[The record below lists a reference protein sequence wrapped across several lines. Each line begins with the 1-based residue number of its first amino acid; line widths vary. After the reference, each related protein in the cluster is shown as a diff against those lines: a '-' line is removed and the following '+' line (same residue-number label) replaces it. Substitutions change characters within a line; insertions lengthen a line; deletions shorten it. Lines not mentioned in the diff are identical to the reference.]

1 MNVFHRR
8 MIRCLV
14 VLMAAT
20 GVYACGSS
28 APARF
33 YTLSTEAL
41 APAIPPLAGRRILV
55 GPFELPEYLDR
66 QQMAIRGAGGEIR
79 FLEFQRWA
87 EPLEAAFMSTFADDL
102 IVAAGTEQVV
112 VVPVPQQLPADF
124 RVMARVSRFDVD
136 AAGEAVLVVQWYASD
151 QKSRVVVPPRQSTY
165 SRPAV
170 LPLKAETGVAA
181 LSATVADFAADV
193 ARSLAAVPVG
203 EGP

>member
-8 MIRCLV
+8 MARYLV
-14 VLMAAT
+14 LLVAMVGLH
-20 GVYACGSS
+20 ACGSS

-33 YTLSTEAL
+33 YTLSAEAL
-41 APAIPPLAGRRILV
+41 APAMPPLAGRRILV

-66 QQMAIRGAGGEIR
+66 QQMAIRGTGGEIR

-87 EPLEAAFMSTFADDL
+87 EPLEAAFVSTFADDL

-112 VVPVPQQLPADF
+112 VVPVAQQLPADF

-136 AAGEAVLVVQWYASD
+136 AGGEAVLVVQWYASD

-165 SRPAV
+165 SRSAV
-170 LPLKAETGVAA
+170 LPLTAASGVAA
-181 LSATVADFAADV
+181 QSATVADFAADV